1 MKTNLNNWLKETP
14 YLYDYSKVRGELVCN
29 DGTTLSVQ
37 ASQSHFCSP
46 RFKDSI
52 SYSEVEVYFVSSD
65 VPKCWLE
72 YGDNDG
78 IYNPFAYIP
87 VVMVEEFIDSHG
99 GIKND

>member
-14 YLYDYSKVRGELVCN
+14 YLHEYSKVHEHLVCN

-37 ASQSHFCSP
+37 ASGTHYCSP
-46 RFKDSI
+46 RFNDSV

-65 VPKCWLE
+65 VPKCWLK
-72 YGDNDG
+72 YGDNVDH
-78 IYNPFAYIP
+78 PFAYIP

>member
-14 YLYDYSKVRGELVCN
+14 YLYNYPESRGDLVCN

-37 ASQSHFCSP
+37 AGQSHWCSP
-46 RFKDSI
+46 RFNYCA
-52 SYSEVEVYFVSSD
+52 SYSEVEVCFISSD

-72 YGDNDG
+72 YGDNVD
-78 IYNPFAYIP
+78 YPFAYIP

-99 GIKND
+99 GIKNE